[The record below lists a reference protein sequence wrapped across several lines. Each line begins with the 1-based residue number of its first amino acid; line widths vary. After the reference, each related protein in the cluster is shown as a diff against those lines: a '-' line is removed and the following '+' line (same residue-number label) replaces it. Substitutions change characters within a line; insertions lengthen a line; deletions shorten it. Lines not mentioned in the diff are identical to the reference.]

1 MASPDTDQTASNV
14 EEGAGMGN
22 GHAHG
27 GPALPHS
34 AHAGHAG
41 HAGHASHAVHT
52 PMSIAQVSDSA
63 TGQPVPADGV
73 AVVDTD
79 PTETT
84 EWLDSLRYVINSRGP
99 DRAAYLLHAIEQ
111 EAYRLGVPIPFST
124 TTPYINTIPAE
135 EQPPFPGNR
144 EIERRIK
151 SIIRWNAM
159 AMVVRANR
167 EDKSIGGHIS
177 TFASS
182 ATLVEVAMNHF
193 IRGRGKDFSGDQV
206 YFQGH
211 ASPGIYSRA
220 FLEGRLTEKHLE
232 NFRRELS
239 DGGGLSSYPHPWLMP
254 EFWEFPTVS
263 MGLGPLMAIY
273 QARFNKYLQDRGI
286 KDTSNQ
292 HVWCFIGDG
301 ECDEPETLGAISLAA
316 REKLDNLVFVINCNL
331 QRLDGPVR
339 GNGKII
345 QELEG
350 VFRGAGWNV
359 IKVIWG
365 DEWDALLA
373 KDEKGK
379 LVKRMDEVVDGQYQ
393 KYVVMPGGYIR
404 EHFFG
409 ADPELAEMVTHL
421 SDEKLKKL
429 RRGGHDPEK
438 VYAAYDAAMKCHGK
452 PTVVIAKTIK
462 GYGLGE
468 VGEGR
473 NVTHQQKK
481 LNEEELRAFRTRF
494 GIPISDDEVA
504 KAPFYRPADDSPEI
518 RYLRERR
525 EALGGA
531 VPSRPKKSPLLKTPA
546 LSEYMGF
553 IEKSAGR
560 EVSTTTGVVT
570 LMASLLKDKTI
581 GKYIV
586 PIVPDESRTFGMDP
600 LFKQCGIYAHGGQ
613 LYEPVDSDQLLYYRE
628 AKDGQILEEGITEAG
643 SISSFI
649 AAGTS
654 YASHGVPM
662 IPIFIYYSMFGFQ
675 RIGDEIW
682 AACDCRARGFLLG
695 GTAGRTTLAGEGLQH
710 QDGNSQLFAIAYP
723 TVKVY
728 DPAFVYEATAIML
741 DGMDR
746 MYAKGEDWI
755 YYITVYNENYVMPP
769 MPPDCVEGILK
780 GMYRLREVTAS
791 ASSLPPLP
799 HVNLLGSGAIL
810 REVIR
815 AAELLAEHWGIAST
829 VWSVTSWKELRREA
843 QECRRWNML
852 HPEATPRRSYLETV
866 VADADGLFVAA
877 SDHVRA
883 VPEQLDPWIPG
894 GLFAMGTDGFGRSD
908 TRGPLR
914 RHFEVD
920 AECIAVGTLSRL
932 SATGAIAPHV
942 VAEAIRRLGIDPDK
956 LDAASA

>member
-1 MASPDTDQTASNV
+1 MATPDIDHTGSQVADLAARGGTSN
-14 EEGAGMGN
+14 GAG
-22 GHAHG
+22 HPG
-27 GPALPHS
+27 G
-34 AHAGHAG
+34 AHA
-41 HAGHASHAVHT
+41 
-52 PMSIAQVSDSA
+52 PMSIGQVSDST
-63 TGQPVPADGV
+63 TGQPELVDGV
-73 AVVDTD
+73 SSVDAD
-79 PTETT
+79 PTETR
-84 EWLDSLRYVINSRGP
+84 EWLDSLRYVINSRGG

-111 EAYRLGVPIPFST
+111 EAYRLGVPIPFSA
-124 TTPYINTIPAE
+124 TTPYINTIPLDK
-135 EQPPFPGNR
+135 QPPFPGNR

-182 ATLVEVAMNHF
+182 ATLVDVAMNHF
-193 IRGRGKDFSGDQV
+193 IRGRGDDFSGDQV

-211 ASPGIYSRA
+211 ASPGIYARA
-220 FLEGRLTEKHLE
+220 FLEGRISEQQLV
-232 NFRRELS
+232 NFRRELAP
-239 DGGGLSSYPHPWLMP
+239 GGGLSSYPHPWLMP
-254 EFWEFPTVS
+254 GFWEFPTVS

-286 KDTSNQ
+286 KDTSKQ

-301 ECDEPETLGAISLAA
+301 ETDEPETLGAISLAA

-350 VFRGAGWNV
+350 CFRGAGWNV

-365 DEWDALLA
+365 DEWDPLLA
-373 KDEKGK
+373 KDDKGL
-379 LVKRMDEVVDGQYQ
+379 LVKRMNEVVDGQYQ
-393 KYVVMPGGYIR
+393 KYVVMPGNYIR

-409 ADPELAEMVTHL
+409 ADPQLLEMVAHL

-438 VYAAYDAAMKCHGK
+438 VYAAYAAAMKCHGK
-452 PTVVIAKTIK
+452 PTVIIAKTIK

-481 LNEEELRAFRTRF
+481 LNEDELRAFRSRF

-504 KAPFYRPADDSPEI
+504 KAPFYRPPEDSEEM

-525 EALGGA
+525 EALGGY
-531 VPSRPKKSPLLKTPA
+531 VPSRPLEAPKLKTPT
-546 LSEYMGF
+546 LDEYRPF

-570 LMASLLKDKTI
+570 LMASLLKDKNV

-600 LFKQCGIYAHGGQ
+600 LFKQCGIYAHTGQ

-643 SISSFI
+643 SMSSFV
-649 AAGTS
+649 AAGTA

-662 IPIFIYYSMFGFQ
+662 IPMFIYYSMFGFQ
-675 RIGDEIW
+675 RIGDLIW
-682 AACDCRARGFLLG
+682 AACDCRAKGFLLG

-710 QDGNSQLFAIAYP
+710 QDGHSHLFAMAYP
-723 TVKVY
+723 TVKAY
-728 DPAFVYEATAIML
+728 DPAFVYESTVIML
-741 DGMDR
+741 DGMER

-755 YYITVYNENYVMPP
+755 YYITVYNENYEMPP
-769 MPPDCVEGILK
+769 MPAGCEEGILK
-780 GMYRLREVTAS
+780 GVYKLRDVPAK
-791 ASSLPPLP
+791 AAPAGPLP
-799 HVNLLGSGAIL
+799 HVHLLGSGTIL
-810 REVIR
+810 REVLR
-815 AAELLAEHWGIAST
+815 AADLLAEHWGVAST

-852 HPEATPRRSYLETV
+852 HPEAPPKQSYLEQTFASAEGV
-866 VADADGLFVAA
+866 FVAA

-883 VPEQLDPWIPG
+883 VPEQLDPWMPG
-894 GLFAMGTDGFGRSD
+894 GLFVLGADGFGRSE

-920 AECIAVGTLSRL
+920 AECIAIGTLSRL
-932 SATGAIAPHV
+932 AAAGAIGGHV
-942 VAEAIRRLGIDPDK
+942 VAEAIRRLGVDPDK
-956 LDAASA
+956 IDAASA

>member
-1 MASPDTDQTASNV
+1 MANPDIDQSAAEAAEDV
-14 EEGAGMGN
+14 L
-22 GHAHG
+22 G
-27 GPALPHS
+27 GGSAPLPRG
-34 AHAGHAG
+34 AHA
-41 HAGHASHAVHT
+41 
-52 PMSIAQVSDSA
+52 PMSIGQMSDSA
-63 TGQPVPADGV
+63 SGQPEVVDGV
-73 AVVDTD
+73 SSVDSD
-79 PTETT
+79 PTETR
-84 EWLDSLRYVINSRGP
+84 EWLDSLRYVINSRGG

-111 EAYRLGVPIPFST
+111 EAYRLGVEIPFSA
-124 TTPYINTIPAE
+124 TTPYINTIPLDK
-135 EQPPFPGNR
+135 QPPFPGNR

-193 IRGRGKDFSGDQV
+193 IRGRGDDYSGDQV

-220 FLEGRLTEKHLE
+220 FLEGRITEKQLE
-232 NFRRELS
+232 NFRRELA

-254 EFWEFPTVS
+254 GFWEFPTVS
-263 MGLGPLMAIY
+263 MGLGPIMSIY

-286 KDTSNQ
+286 KDTSRQ

-301 ECDEPETLGAISLAA
+301 ETDEPETLGAISLAA

-359 IKVIWG
+359 VKVIWG
-365 DEWDALLA
+365 DEWDPLLD
-373 KDEKGK
+373 KDDKGL
-379 LVKRMDEVVDGQYQ
+379 LVKRMNEVVDGQYQ

-409 ADPELAEMVTHL
+409 ADPQLLEMVAHL

-438 VYAAYDAAMKCHGK
+438 VYAAYAAAMKCHGK
-452 PTVVIAKTIK
+452 PTVIIAKTIK

-481 LNEEELRAFRTRF
+481 LNEDELRAFRSRF

-504 KAPFYRPADDSPEI
+504 KAPFYRPPEDSEEM

-525 EALGGA
+525 EALGGY
-531 VPSRPKKSPLLKTPA
+531 VPSRPLESPRLETPK
-546 LSEYMGF
+546 LDDYRSF

-570 LMASLLKDKTI
+570 LMASLLKDKHV
-581 GKYIV
+581 GRYIV

-600 LFKQCGIYAHGGQ
+600 LFKQCGIYAHTGQ

-643 SISSFI
+643 SMSSFV
-649 AAGTS
+649 AAGTA

-662 IPIFIYYSMFGFQ
+662 IPMFIYYSMFGFQ
-675 RIGDEIW
+675 RIGDLIW

-695 GTAGRTTLAGEGLQH
+695 GTAGRTTLNGEGLQH
-710 QDGNSQLFAIAYP
+710 QDGHSQLFAMAYP
-723 TVKVY
+723 TVRVY
-728 DPAFVYEATAIML
+728 DPAFVYEATVIML
-741 DGMDR
+741 DGLER

-755 YYITVYNENYVMPP
+755 YYLTVYNENFEMPS
-769 MPPDCVEGILK
+769 MPAGCEEGILK
-780 GMYRLREVTAS
+780 GMYRLRDVPAQGK
-791 ASSLPPLP
+791 AVAAGLPP
-799 HVNLLGSGAIL
+799 VNLFGSGTIL
-810 REVIR
+810 REVMR
-815 AAELLAEHWGIAST
+815 AADLLAEHWGVASS

-852 HPEATPRRSYLETV
+852 HPEAAPRVSYLERQLEGTGGV
-866 VADADGLFVAA
+866 YVAA

-883 VPEQLDPWIPG
+883 VPEQLDPWFPG
-894 GLFAMGTDGFGRSD
+894 GLFVLGTDGFGRSEL
-908 TRGPLR
+908 RPKLR

-920 AECIAVGTLSRL
+920 AECIAVGVLSRL
-932 SATGAIAPHV
+932 AAAGAIGTHV
-942 VAEAIRRLGIDPDK
+942 VAEAITRLGVDPDK
-956 LDAASA
+956 VDAASA